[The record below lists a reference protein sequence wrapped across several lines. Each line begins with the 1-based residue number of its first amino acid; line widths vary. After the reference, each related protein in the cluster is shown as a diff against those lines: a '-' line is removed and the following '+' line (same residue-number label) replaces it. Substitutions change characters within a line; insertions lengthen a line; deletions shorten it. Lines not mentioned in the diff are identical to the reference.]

1 MKTKHVL
8 ILLSGL
14 LAALPQLSAQEQQA
28 APTSTTLTAQ
38 VQPNKG
44 KARRIMIMAPPS
56 VTKGAFLS
64 VVSRDEPP
72 VLDQTKNYKL
82 FFIES
87 PVDLANA
94 LRAYSNDDLS
104 TAKRQLARVRST
116 YAGFAGLPNNPS
128 TMAAL
133 MELSCNA
140 RALDWNGLAKAAA
153 DFPSPKML
161 EAPDRAKVEA
171 AAILGKVSDDPSTA
185 EERKKEAEEAIA
197 SAAKSPAV
205 TSEVYTW
212 LKYALGRAL
221 ASNIPAEEIQKGITP
236 EHAEIASLAVDAY
249 CEAVASSHGRFMEIP
264 VDAMHRA
271 FRILWAMPGVKEYVP
286 KAKKKMDK
294 KVWGTAPYNFRD
306 AVSLAYLLRNV
317 YAPQIKDEGISTA
330 SSLYFSEQLE
340 AQKGDKK

>member
-197 SAAKSPAV
+197 SAVKFPAV

-294 KVWGTAPYNFRD
+294 KVWGAAPYNFRD

>member
-14 LAALPQLSAQEQQA
+14 LAALPQLSAQQQA
-28 APTSTTLTAQ
+28 APAPTMLTVQ

-44 KARRIMIMAPPS
+44 KARRITIMAPSS
-56 VTKGAFLS
+56 VTKGAFLRL
-64 VVSRDEPP
+64 VSREEPP
-72 VLDQTKNYKL
+72 VLDQTKNYKM

-87 PVDLANA
+87 PEDLANA
-94 LRAYSNDDLS
+94 LRAYSSDDLS
-104 TAKRQLARVRST
+104 NAKRQLARVRST

-140 RALDWNGLAKAAA
+140 RALDWSNLGKAAA

-161 EAPDRAKVEA
+161 EAPDRMKVEA
-171 AAILGKVSDDPSTA
+171 AAILSKVSDDPSTA
-185 EERKKEAEEAIA
+185 EGRKKEVEEAIA

-221 ASNIPAEEIQKGITP
+221 ASNIPAEEIQKSITR
-236 EHAEIASLAVDAY
+236 EHEELASLAVDAY
-249 CEAVASSHGRFMEIP
+249 CEAAASSHGRFMEIP

-294 KVWGTAPYNFRD
+294 KVWEAARYNFRD
-306 AVSLAYLLRNV
+306 AVALAYLLRNV
-317 YAPQIKDEGISTA
+317 YAPQIKDEGVSTA
-330 SSLYFSEQLE
+330 SSLYFNGQLG
-340 AQKGDKK
+340 ANKGAKK

>member
-14 LAALPQLSAQEQQA
+14 LAALPQLSAQQQTA
-28 APTSTTLTAQ
+28 PAPTMLTVQ

-44 KARRIMIMAPPS
+44 KARRITIMAPSS
-56 VTKGAFLS
+56 VTKGAFLRL
-64 VVSRDEPP
+64 VSREEPP
-72 VLDQTKNYKL
+72 VLDQTKNYKM

-87 PVDLANA
+87 PEDLANA
-94 LRAYSNDDLS
+94 LRAYSSDDLS
-104 TAKRQLARVRST
+104 NAKRQLARVRST

-140 RALDWNGLAKAAA
+140 RALDWSNLGKAAA

-161 EAPDRAKVEA
+161 EAPDRMKVEA
-171 AAILGKVSDDPSTA
+171 AAILSKVSDDPSTA
-185 EERKKEAEEAIA
+185 EGRKKEVEEAIA

-221 ASNIPAEEIQKGITP
+221 ASNIPAEEIQKSITR
-236 EHAEIASLAVDAY
+236 EHEELASLAVDAY
-249 CEAVASSHGRFMEIP
+249 CEAAASSHGRFMEIP

-294 KVWGTAPYNFRD
+294 KVWEAAPYNFRD
-306 AVSLAYLLRNV
+306 AVALAYLLRNV

-330 SSLYFSEQLE
+330 SSLYFNGQLG
-340 AQKGDKK
+340 ANKGAKK